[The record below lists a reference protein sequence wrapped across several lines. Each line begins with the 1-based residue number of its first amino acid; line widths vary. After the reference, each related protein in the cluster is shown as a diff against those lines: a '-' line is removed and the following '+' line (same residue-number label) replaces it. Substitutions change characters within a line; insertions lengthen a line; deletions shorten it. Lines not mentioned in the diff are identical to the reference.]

1 MNINGS
7 SSYSGYMYPTSGWL
21 LWTKKTTTQASRSVT
36 TMAPTS
42 PEPECPVVW
51 RKWAPDDPALGQKI
65 RRYSLARKIYIGM
78 PSFPNTK

>member
-1 MNINGS
+1 
-7 SSYSGYMYPTSGWL
+7 MYPTSGWL

-51 RKWAPDDPALGQKI
+51 RKWAPDDPALGQKLS
-65 RRYSLARKIYIGM
+65 RYSLARKIYIGM
-78 PSFPNTK
+78 PSFPNIK